1 MNTDIDYEVSIK
13 DTVRKVLIECRKEKG
28 LTQAEVGK
36 IVGKGKTAV
45 ANWEQGLTMPDI
57 ETLYRLSQYYGK
69 TISYMYGEKE

>member
-28 LTQAEVGK
+28 LTQTEVGK

-45 ANWEQGLTMPDI
+45 ANWE
-57 ETLYRLSQYYGK
+57 
-69 TISYMYGEKE
+69 

>member
-1 MNTDIDYEVSIK
+1 MDIDYEINIK

-28 LTQAEVGK
+28 LTQTEVGK

-45 ANWEQGLTMPDI
+45 ANWEQGLTIPDI